1 MVKEAVKSL
10 VLLIL
15 AVGAVQAQT
24 SYPMLMTLEP
34 IAIQVGTTSEMV
46 VKSRYSMWGANK
58 VMVSGNGVTGVIVH
72 PEPPMPKKGEEVKEP
87 SLTSLT
93 VTFTASP
100 DAQPGVR
107 DFKIFTHRGVSTVGQ
122 IVITRDPVVWD
133 DVKTDTMEGAK
144 EFQVPATLTGVF
156 EKNEDLD
163 YFKFSGEAG
172 QRLVIH
178 CRCMRLQDR
187 IHDLQTHADPIITVK
202 NHLGSTIAAS
212 DNYFAADPYLV
223 VEIQQSGEY
232 YLEVRD
238 VRYKSNA
245 YWNYAIEVI
254 DRPFPT
260 NAFPLAI
267 AADQPATFELI
278 GESLAPGTMASFDA
292 FPIKL
297 QQGRQWLSLPAP
309 DGNLYDP
316 IPVYVSD
323 EKVLLEDGDDNDD
336 VEHAQLIE
344 VPAVV
349 NGRMDKEADIDYY
362 RFEAKKGDTLAFEVI
377 ARRSQSMLDSFISIE
392 NEEGKRLNSA
402 DDYTFGRRSNWDSRY
417 DNCVVPADGVYHVS
431 IYDRHLRGGPEFV
444 YALEISR
451 SAPTFELTLDTD
463 KTLTTP
469 GTSGVLFVR
478 AKRLNGFAGEI
489 QLHVDDLPT
498 GVTASLGKILATGQD
513 GCIVLTA
520 NGDAPFDAQHVRV
533 YGSAVLEGVEGEET
547 ELLVDAA
554 PYQEIYMPGGGRNHY
569 PVDVYTVSVQKP
581 SDIRN
586 IKISTNEVNLK
597 PGEEVKI
604 EVELD
609 RAEGFDANISLDVI
623 YQHLNVVWGNSLP
636 KGVKMDGNKSK
647 VLLTSG
653 ELKGHVTLV
662 ADDTLEEADR
672 QQFCIMAN
680 VSLNFVMK
688 ATYTSEPLFITTTPK
703 AEEEAS
709 E

>member
-34 IAIQVGTTSEMV
+34 IAIQVGTTSDMV
-46 VKSRYSMWGANK
+46 VKSRYSMWGASK

-72 PEPPMPKKGEEVKEP
+72 PEPPMPKEGEEVKEP

-93 VTFTASP
+93 ITFTANP

-107 DFKIFTHRGVSTVGQ
+107 DFKIFTDRGVSTVGQ

-187 IHDLQTHADPIITVK
+187 IHDLQTHADPIITIK
-202 NHLGSTIAAS
+202 NHLGSTIAAC

-223 VEIQQSGEY
+223 VDIPQTGEY

-267 AADQPATFELI
+267 AADQPAEFELI
-278 GESLAPGTMASFDA
+278 GDSLELGTKASFDP
-292 FPIKL
+292 FPL
-297 QQGRQWLSLPAP
+297 ALNQGRQWLSLPAP
-309 DGNLYDP
+309 DGSLYDP
-316 IPVYVSD
+316 IPVYVSN
-323 EKVLLEDGDDNDD
+323 EKVLVEEGDDNDD
-336 VEHAQLIE
+336 IEHAQQIE

-362 RFEAKKGDTLAFEVI
+362 RFEAKKGDTLSFEVI
-377 ARRSQSMLDSFISIE
+377 ARRSQSMLDSFIYIE
-392 NEEGKRLNSA
+392 NEGGARLYAS
-402 DDYTFGRRSNWDSRY
+402 DDYTFGRRPNWDSKY
-417 DNCVVPADGVYHVS
+417 DNFVVPADGVYHVS
-431 IYDRHLRGGPEFV
+431 IYDRHLRGGAEYV

-478 AKRLNGFAGEI
+478 AKRMNGFKGDI
-489 QLHVDDLPT
+489 QLHAENLPT
-498 GVTASLGKILATGQD
+498 GVTATAGKILASGQD
-513 GCIVLTA
+513 GCIIFSA
-520 NGDAPFDAQHVRV
+520 NSDSPFDAQHVRI
-533 YGSAVLEGVEGEET
+533 YGSAQMEGAEGVMT
-547 ELLVDAA
+547 ELLIDAVS
-554 PYQEIYMPGGGRNHY
+554 YQETYMPGGGRNHY
-569 PVDVYTVSVQKP
+569 PVDVYTVSIQKP

-586 IKISTNEVNLK
+586 IKVSTTEVNLK
-597 PGEEVKI
+597 PGDEIKI
-604 EVELD
+604 DVELV
-609 RAEGFDANISLDVI
+609 RAEGFDANVSLDVI

>member
-1 MVKEAVKSL
+1 
-10 VLLIL
+10 
-15 AVGAVQAQT
+15 
-24 SYPMLMTLEP
+24 
-34 IAIQVGTTSEMV
+34 
-46 VKSRYSMWGANK
+46 
-58 VMVSGNGVTGVIVH
+58 
-72 PEPPMPKKGEEVKEP
+72 
-87 SLTSLT
+87 
-93 VTFTASP
+93 
-100 DAQPGVR
+100 
-107 DFKIFTHRGVSTVGQ
+107 
-122 IVITRDPVVWD
+122 
-133 DVKTDTMEGAK
+133 
-144 EFQVPATLTGVF
+144 
-156 EKNEDLD
+156 
-163 YFKFSGEAG
+163 
-172 QRLVIH
+172 
-178 CRCMRLQDR
+178 
-187 IHDLQTHADPIITVK
+187 
-202 NHLGSTIAAS
+202 
-212 DNYFAADPYLV
+212 
-223 VEIQQSGEY
+223 
-232 YLEVRD
+232 
-238 VRYKSNA
+238 
-245 YWNYAIEVI
+245 
-254 DRPFPT
+254 
-260 NAFPLAI
+260 
-267 AADQPATFELI
+267 
-278 GESLAPGTMASFDA
+278 MASFDA

-417 DNCVVPADGVYHVS
+417 DNFVVPADGVYHVS

-498 GVTASLGKILATGQD
+498 GVTASVGKILATGQD

>member
-72 PEPPMPKKGEEVKEP
+72 PEPPMPKEGEEVKEP

-267 AADQPATFELI
+267 AADQPVTFELI

-297 QQGRQWLSLPAP
+297 EQGRQWLSLPAP

-417 DNCVVPADGVYHVS
+417 DNFVVPADGVYHVS

-498 GVTASLGKILATGQD
+498 GVTASVGKILATGQD

-520 NGDAPFDAQHVRV
+520 NGDAPFDAQDVRV
-533 YGSAVLEGVEGEET
+533 YGSAILESVEGEET

>member
-34 IAIQVGTTSEMV
+34 IAIQVGTTSDMA

-72 PEPPMPKKGEEVKEP
+72 PEPPMPKEGEEVKEP

-93 VTFTASP
+93 ITFTASP

-107 DFKIFTHRGVSTVGQ
+107 DFKIFTDRGVSTVGQ

-187 IHDLQTHADPIITVK
+187 IHDLQTHADPIITLK

-254 DRPFPT
+254 NRPFPT

-267 AADQPATFELI
+267 AADQPVTFELI

-297 QQGRQWLSLPAP
+297 EQGRQWLSLPAP

-336 VEHAQLIE
+336 VEHAQLID

-417 DNCVVPADGVYHVS
+417 DNFVVPADGVYHVS

-498 GVTASLGKILATGQD
+498 GVTASVGKILATGQD

-520 NGDAPFDAQHVRV
+520 NGDAPFDAQDVRV
-533 YGSAVLEGVEGEET
+533 YGSAILESVEGEET

-586 IKISTNEVNLK
+586 IEISTNEVNLK

-609 RAEGFDANISLDVI
+609 RAEGFDANVSLDVI